1 MVPSAI
7 DSFVVSSFSLER
19 GNNIMALKL
28 SKNLMKMAEE
38 RKKIQLD
45 KEESSKPRLIINMGG
60 KKKTITSEESNEE
73 MTDNLS
79 LDEIIEYVRRHTSG
93 KKEHYDLAEGGS
105 IMVTFDKF
113 VEMVNEGY
121 NIYYSE
127 VLSRDFI
134 SIRYQKEIKREG
146 RGR

>member
-1 MVPSAI
+1 MP
-7 DSFVVSSFSLER
+7 
-19 GNNIMALKL
+19 LKI
-28 SKNLMKMAEE
+28 SKNLMKNINENNE
-38 RKKIQLD
+38 LKLD
-45 KEESSKPRLIINMGG
+45 KEESTTPRLIINMG
-60 KKKTITSEESNEE
+60 KKEKKEPIDYS
-73 MTDNLS
+73 
-79 LDEIIEYVRRHTSG
+79 DEGIIKYVKEHTSG

-127 VLSRDFI
+127 VLNKDYI
-134 SIRYQKEIKREG
+134 SIRYQREIKREG